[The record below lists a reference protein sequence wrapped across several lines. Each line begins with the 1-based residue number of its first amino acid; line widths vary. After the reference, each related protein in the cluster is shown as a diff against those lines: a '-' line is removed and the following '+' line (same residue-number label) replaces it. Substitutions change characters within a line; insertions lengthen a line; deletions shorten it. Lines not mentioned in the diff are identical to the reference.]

1 MGGWFQIRATIAPMS
16 TAATA
21 DTGVLDLADRMFRAI
36 EAGDLDTLRAIYAAD
51 FVAWSNFDD
60 GTKDVDGTLAVLGW
74 LCHKL
79 GDRRYDVSR
88 REVIDGGFLQ
98 QHVLRG
104 TAPDGSA
111 VAMPACIVATVTD
124 GQVVRI
130 DEYLDPSALAALSKK

>member
-1 MGGWFQIRATIAPMS
+1 MS

-21 DTGVLDLADRMFRAI
+21 DADVLDLAERLFRAI
-36 EAGDLDTLRAIYAAD
+36 EAGDLDTLRTVYADD

-60 GTKDVDGTLAVLGW
+60 DTKDVEGTLAVLGW

-79 GDRRYDVSR
+79 GDRRYDVAR
-88 REVIDGGFLQ
+88 REVIAGGFLQ

-111 VAMPACIVATVTD
+111 VAMPACVVATVRD
-124 GQVVRI
+124 GHVARI
-130 DEYLDPSALAALSKK
+130 DEYLDPSALAALSKKS

>member
-1 MGGWFQIRATIAPMS
+1 MS
-16 TAATA
+16 SDDPAGTA
-21 DTGVLDLADRMFRAI
+21 VLALADRMFRAI
-36 EAGDLDTLRAIYAAD
+36 EQADLDALRSIYADD

-60 GTKDVDGTLAVLGW
+60 GTKDVDATLSVLGW

-88 REVIDGGFLQ
+88 RELIDGGFLQ

-111 VAMPACIVATVTD
+111 VAMPACVIATVTD
-124 GQVVRI
+124 GRVVRV
-130 DEYLDPSALAALSKK
+130 DEYLDPSALAALSNR